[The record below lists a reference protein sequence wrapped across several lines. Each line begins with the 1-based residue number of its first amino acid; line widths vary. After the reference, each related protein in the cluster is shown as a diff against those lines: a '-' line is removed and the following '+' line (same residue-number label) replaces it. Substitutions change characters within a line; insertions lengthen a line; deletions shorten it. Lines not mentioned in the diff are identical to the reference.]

1 MHNGHTLYPPAK
13 GSCHTTKRRPRIS
26 EEFWLATSI
35 EQEISAEVEAPASVM
50 IKKEGNVIQVKGHT
64 WHGKEGFHEASSHS
78 EHTGQ

>member
-1 MHNGHTLYPPAK
+1 MGIFVSTSK

-50 IKKEGNVIQVKGHT
+50 IKKEGNVIQVKGT
-64 WHGKEGFHEASSHS
+64 LGTVKKDFTKLPA
-78 EHTGQ
+78 TVTDRAIR